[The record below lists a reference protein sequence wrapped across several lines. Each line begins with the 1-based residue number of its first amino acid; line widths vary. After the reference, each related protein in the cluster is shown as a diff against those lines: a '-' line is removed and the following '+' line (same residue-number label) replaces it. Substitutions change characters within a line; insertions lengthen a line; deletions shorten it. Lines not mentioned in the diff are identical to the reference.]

1 MVDQSLV
8 AWVCSALVLI
18 ALVGKVIFEVLK
30 RWRVGLRLASLV
42 EGLLEDDGVSV
53 ETITDAPP
61 GSQVIAGQVPAV
73 LITDD
78 EGR

>member
-1 MVDQSLV
+1 
-8 AWVCSALVLI
+8 
-18 ALVGKVIFEVLK
+18 
-30 RWRVGLRLASLV
+30 VGLRLASLD